1 MLVRCSSARLLGEPR
16 LARGLR
22 VPVVQ
27 QLTQG
32 GRVAGSRTA
41 ESNLVQRL
49 GKFQGR
55 LREALRR
62 EQVHANLQAQL
73 HRHRPPEIFGLRDW
87 RRRMEAGGKPATRW
101 LHNRACALP
110 AAVMDTVEGVTARGT
125 TTRASL
131 ELLRDFWWRAA
142 VATPRWDAA
151 VTSIQAVDM
160 LQRARTMKHSSAGP
174 DGITG
179 QEVADLPLRFWE
191 LLAERLE
198 VWQAAGQYPEVWKH
212 ARTVFLPK
220 DEEARTGGATEA
232 ARMRPISVF
241 WVHLPSCD
249 RCLDFTRGHPQ
260 LTWSDSSRLLPR
272 WAQRPL
278 SSPCGAQARCGLDL

>member
-1 MLVRCSSARLLGEPR
+1 M
-16 LARGLR
+16 
-22 VPVVQ
+22 PVVQ

-73 HRHRPPEIFGLRDW
+73 HRHRPPEIPKGALEQAAEHTCELLQTTRASRKYLGLRDW

-110 AAVMDTVEGVTARGT
+110 APVMDTVEGVTARGT

-151 VTSIQAVDM
+151 VTSI
-160 LQRARTMKHSSAGP
+160 
-174 DGITG
+174 
-179 QEVADLPLRFWE
+179 
-191 LLAERLE
+191 
-198 VWQAAGQYPEVWKH
+198 
-212 ARTVFLPK
+212 
-220 DEEARTGGATEA
+220 
-232 ARMRPISVF
+232 
-241 WVHLPSCD
+241 
-249 RCLDFTRGHPQ
+249 
-260 LTWSDSSRLLPR
+260 
-272 WAQRPL
+272 
-278 SSPCGAQARCGLDL
+278 